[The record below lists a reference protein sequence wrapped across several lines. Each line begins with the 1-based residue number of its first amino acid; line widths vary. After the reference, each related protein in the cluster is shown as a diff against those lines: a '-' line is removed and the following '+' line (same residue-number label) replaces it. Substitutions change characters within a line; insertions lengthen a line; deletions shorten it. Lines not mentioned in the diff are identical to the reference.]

1 MKPGTL
7 VRLAL
12 AGTRTDTIRVA
23 LTGLTA
29 GLATLAY
36 LAALTVIAIPTVH
49 DDGSNVSPQYRNALI
64 AEAGL
69 RPGVVAALVLLTV
82 PVLALAGQCA
92 RLGAPARDRRLAAI
106 RLAGAS
112 PRQVIAIAA
121 TETGVAS
128 ALGALAGLGAYLG
141 GRRLLDRPGADGKLA
156 LPTDVLPPS
165 WSIAVVCAGIPVLAA
180 LVAVVLLRRVA
191 LTPFGVV
198 RQESRRQPVPWP
210 GLLIA
215 IGVAA
220 TAVVTP
226 LARNVEGMAASVGLV
241 IVLIGLVAATAGVV
255 LGTGWI
261 SYATGWLLHR
271 ASGRPALLLAG
282 RRLMADPWN
291 GSRTL
296 AALLACL
303 LFGGG
308 VAGMRS
314 SYDIQFALEQDTARR
329 AAEFEGYPYTEPRDT
344 DFYFRALDLVNVA
357 LTVALAIAAGGLV
370 VALAESVVSRRR
382 AYAALVATGVPRG
395 TLSRALVWQSLAP
408 AVTGILLA
416 LTVGAAMAKVLF
428 GEVTGG
434 GVGVCRPSGECTDL
448 PLIERAVPIPVDD
461 LALFGAGALAA
472 VLAVVGVGLLFLR
485 TSTAVEELRVT

>member
-12 AGTRTDTIRVA
+12 AGTRTDTVRVA
-23 LTGLTA
+23 LTGLSA

-36 LAALTVIAIPTVH
+36 LSALTVIAIPTVH
-49 DDGSNVSPQYRNALI
+49 DDASNVSPQYRNALI

-69 RPGVVAALVLLTV
+69 RPGVVVALVLLTV

-112 PRQVIAIAA
+112 PRQAVTIAA
-121 TETGVAS
+121 TETGLAS

-141 GRRLLDRPGADGKLA
+141 GRQLLDRPGADGKLA
-156 LPTDVLPPS
+156 LPTDVLPPA

-180 LVAVVLLRRVA
+180 LVAAGLLRRVA
-191 LTPFGVV
+191 VTPFGVV
-198 RQESRRQPVPWP
+198 RQERRRRPLPWP

-215 IGVAA
+215 VGIAT
-220 TAVVTP
+220 TAVVLPVTKD
-226 LARNVEGMAASVGLV
+226 LGGAAGTVTLLMVLLGLMC
-241 IVLIGLVAATAGVV
+241 ATAGVV

-303 LFGGG
+303 IFGGG
-308 VAGMRS
+308 VAGVRA
-314 SYDIQFALEQDTARR
+314 SYDIQFALERETARK
-329 AAEFEGYPYTEPRDT
+329 AAEIDGLGFVEPRNT

-357 LTVALAIAAGGLV
+357 LIVSLAIAAGGLV

-395 TLSRALVWQSLAP
+395 TLARALVWQSVAP

-416 LTVGAAMAKVLF
+416 LGVGAAMGRILF
-428 GEVTGG
+428 GEVSGG
-434 GVGVCRPSGECTDL
+434 GAGICPPSGACVEIPVVVHT
-448 PLIERAVPIPVDD
+448 VPVPVDD
-461 LALFGAGALAA
+461 LALFGAGALVA
-472 VLAVVGVGLLFLR
+472 VLAVVGIGLLFLR
-485 TSTAVEELRVT
+485 TSTAVEELRV

>member
-1 MKPGTL
+1 VKPGTL

-12 AGTRTDTIRVA
+12 AGSRTDTVRVA
-23 LTGLTA
+23 LTGLSA

-36 LAALTVIAIPTVH
+36 LAALTVIAIPTVY

-112 PRQVIAIAA
+112 PRQAVAIAA
-121 TETGVAS
+121 TETGLAS
-128 ALGALAGLGAYLG
+128 ALGSLGGLGVYLAG
-141 GRRLLDRPGADGKLA
+141 RQLLDRPGADGKLA
-156 LPTDVLPPS
+156 LPTDVLPPAGA
-165 WSIAVVCAGIPVLAA
+165 IAVVCAGIPVVAA
-180 LVAVVLLRRVA
+180 LVAAVLLRRVA
-191 LTPFGVV
+191 VTPFGVV
-198 RQESRRQPVPWP
+198 RRVRTRRPLPWP

-215 IGVAA
+215 VGIATTAFVMPVTRRAEGAA
-220 TAVVTP
+220 GT
-226 LARNVEGMAASVGLV
+226 VGLLM
-241 IVLIGLVAATAGVV
+241 VLIGLMSATAGVV

-261 SYATGWLLHR
+261 SYATGWVLHR
-271 ASGRPALLLAG
+271 VSRRPAALLAG

-303 LFGGG
+303 IFGGA
-308 VAGMRS
+308 VAGVRA
-314 SYDIQFALEQDTARR
+314 SYDIQFALERQTARK
-329 AAEFEGYPYTEPRDT
+329 AAEIEGTPYVEPRDT

-395 TLSRALVWQSLAP
+395 TLARALVWQSTAP
-408 AVTGILLA
+408 AVTGILVALA
-416 LTVGAAMAKVLF
+416 VGAAMARVLF
-428 GEVTGG
+428 GQVSGAG
-434 GVGVCRPSGECTDL
+434 MVLCRPSGECL
-448 PLIERAVPIPVDD
+448 EIPLTERTVPVPVDD
-461 LALFGAGALAA
+461 LALFGAGALVA

-485 TSTAVEELRVT
+485 SSTAIEELRV